1 MRRGLLAAA
10 AALVLLPGCHEL
22 WGESSGASD
31 YTATS
36 VREDTSTSVDPT
48 ADDLNARAN
57 VRAVVV
63 PIEAWYAE
71 HQTYAG
77 LTLEKLRKID
87 PLLEDIQ
94 LVGALTTETYC
105 VESSVG
111 DATWRKQGPGSPLTG
126 GHCPDTVVVPPPP
139 SSDPQA
145 NLRAVIPAIEAWG
158 IEHGT
163 YAGATIEK
171 LRVQYDS
178 NIPTGI
184 VLVVATKKSYCV
196 ESTGGGKIWSYH
208 GPRPGFSKGGC

>member
-1 MRRGLLAAA
+1 MRRGLLVAA
-10 AALVLLPGCHEL
+10 AALLLLPGCHEL

-31 YTATS
+31 YTA
-36 VREDTSTSVDPT
+36 
-48 ADDLNARAN
+48 ADDLQDRSN
-57 VRAVVV
+57 VRVAVV

-77 LTLEKLRKID
+77 LTLEKLRRID

-94 LVGALTTETYC
+94 LVGALTSETYC

-111 DATWRKQGPGSPLTG
+111 VATWRKQGPGSPLTG
-126 GHCPDTVVVPPPP
+126 GHCPNTVVVPPPP

-145 NLRAVIPAIEAWG
+145 NLRAAIPAIESWG

-163 YAGATIEK
+163 YAGATIAK
-171 LRVQYDS
+171 LRAQYDS
-178 NIPTGI
+178 HIPTGI
-184 VLVVATKKSYCV
+184 VLVVPSKKSYCV
-196 ESTGGGKIWSYH
+196 QSTAGGKTWSYH